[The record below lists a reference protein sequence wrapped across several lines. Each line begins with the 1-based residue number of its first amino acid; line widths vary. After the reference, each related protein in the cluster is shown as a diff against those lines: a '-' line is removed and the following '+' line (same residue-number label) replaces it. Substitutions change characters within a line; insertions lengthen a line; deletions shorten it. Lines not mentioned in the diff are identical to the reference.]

1 MVRLG
6 IVEARERVDRTLRGM
21 VVNGHTRNLAELVAK
36 DGGVGIVVDR
46 GDRARDVAHLDSAF
60 KTARGTTRD
69 DDLRGSQGQASGHC
83 CCRVRNANTR
93 GDDDDGVAFELA
105 KGVALLVVAIGA
117 HNKGFNRVRTG
128 KRRKSIQEGLCLH
141 HHGALNEGV
150 DLGKLTRRGQGQG
163 HEYLSEKCLGAVR
176 SE

>member
-1 MVRLG
+1 MV
-6 IVEARERVDRTLRGM
+6 ID
-21 VVNGHTRNLAELVAK
+21 GHTWNLAELVAEN
-36 DGGVGIVVDR
+36 GGVGIVVDR
-46 GDRARDVAHLDSAF
+46 GDRARDVAHLDSTL

-69 DDLRGSQGQASGHC
+69 DDLRGGQGQASGHC
-83 CCRVRNANTR
+83 CCRIRNANTR

-105 KGVALLVVAIGA
+105 KGIALLVMFIGT

-128 KRRKSIQEGLCLH
+128 KRRKSVQEGLRFH
-141 HHGALNEGV
+141 HHRALNEGV

-163 HEYLSEKCLGAVR
+163 HKYLSEKCLGAVR